1 MFSIYMGPG
10 RMTNVMTNKSTSISF
25 VPQMPVHQEP
35 VTSLIFHGRAGTKQ
49 GTCGTSEW
57 QLTDE
62 TTSLKTVGFFFFF
75 FLYRIT
81 DGNGTE
87 GFCPWCS
94 LAFATVLLQ
103 GAHCVQVNQHV
114 TWMVGLKMHPV
125 F

>member
-75 FLYRIT
+75 LLVPHYGWKWDRRVLSLVFFGVCNCAPAGRSLCASKSACNL
-81 DGNGTE
+81 DGG
-87 GFCPWCS
+87 S
-94 LAFATVLLQ
+94 
-103 GAHCVQVNQHV
+103 
-114 TWMVGLKMHPV
+114 
-125 F
+125 